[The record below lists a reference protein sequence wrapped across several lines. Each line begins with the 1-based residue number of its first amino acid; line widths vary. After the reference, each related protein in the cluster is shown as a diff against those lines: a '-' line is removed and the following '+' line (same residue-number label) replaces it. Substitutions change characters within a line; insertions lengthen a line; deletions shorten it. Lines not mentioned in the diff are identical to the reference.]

1 MEQNELPENPMAF
14 LTGRKD
20 GVFTTEDLMRLGLTR
35 DEANK
40 VMKQLCRDGVVRL
53 VPVVSGMN

>member
-1 MEQNELPENPMAF
+1 MEQNELSENPLAF
-14 LTGRKD
+14 LIHRKD

-40 VMKQLCRDGVVRL
+40 IMEQLCRDGVVQL
-53 VPVVSGMN
+53 VPVISGIN